1 MDPNDIRTLRLLEK
15 VDEKHPQSQRALARE
30 LNVSVGLVNSFIKR
44 LAKKGYIKIITSPK
58 NRVRYIVTPTGLS
71 EKSRLTYNFI
81 QLSYR
86 FYSQARKKLNILFNE
101 LEDLNVRHIVFFG
114 ATDLA
119 EMAYLSLHD
128 SSIEL
133 SAIVDDRDIR
143 KMIVGQTVMP
153 ITQLD
158 RIPYERILI
167 TDDRGREE
175 IQQKMM
181 SYSIPQQKIIWLE

>member
-1 MDPNDIRTLRLLEK
+1 MEPNDIRTLKLLEK

-30 LNVSVGLVNSFIKR
+30 LNISVGLVNSFIKR
-44 LAKKGYIKIITSPK
+44 LAKKGYIKIVTSPK

-81 QLSYR
+81 QLSYS
-86 FYSQARKKLNILFNE
+86 FYVQARKKLNILFNE
-101 LEDLNVRHIVFFG
+101 LENLNVRHIVFFG

-143 KMIVGQTVMP
+143 KMIVGQAVKP
-153 ITQLD
+153 IAQLD
-158 RIPYERILI
+158 RISYERILI

-175 IQQKMM
+175 IQQKILP
-181 SYSIPQQKIIWLE
+181 YSIPQQKIIWLE